1 MVLSLFRKAKAAEPA
16 RAVYGAIVTQSR
28 QPRLYAEWGVPDTV
42 TGRFDMVSL
51 HLALLLR
58 RLRGEPEARGFSQAL
73 LDLFLEDMDRSLRD
87 LGVGDLAIPKRVK
100 KMAGLFYGLLA
111 RFDEAGS
118 DIKALE
124 GVLIRNIYGGTAN
137 AGAAPLAA
145 YVAAETDRLAGQPVA
160 AIMAGRI
167 ETGEA
172 A

>member
-1 MVLSLFRKAKAAEPA
+1 
-16 RAVYGAIVTQSR
+16 
-28 QPRLYAEWGVPDTV
+28 
-42 TGRFDMVSL
+42 
-51 HLALLLR
+51 
-58 RLRGEPEARGFSQAL
+58 
-73 LDLFLEDMDRSLRD
+73 
-87 LGVGDLAIPKRVK
+87 
-100 KMAGLFYGLLA
+100 MAGLFYGLLA

-145 YVAAETDRLAGQPVA
+145 YVAAETERLADQPVA